1 MYSIVEIGGKQYNVK
16 KGDVIA
22 VDKIDKDKDQVIEF
36 NNVMLIKDKDISVGN
51 PYIKGAKVKA
61 KIMDHQKDKKALVFK
76 FKRKKNYKR
85 LKGHRQPHTM
95 VKIESIVT
103 K

>member
-1 MYSIVEIGGKQYNVK
+1 MYSVVEIGGKQYNVK

-22 VDKIDKDKDQVIEF
+22 IDKIDKNKDEIIEF
-36 NNVMLIKDKDISVGN
+36 NNVMLIKDKDTVVGD
-51 PYIKGAKVKA
+51 PYIKDAKVKA
-61 KIMDHQKDKKALVFK
+61 KVIDHQKDKKVNIFK

-85 LKGHRQPHTM
+85 LRGHRQPYTM
-95 VKIESIVT
+95 VKIEGITT